1 MMRTNPLCKGD
12 EDMDVSS
19 VMNRL
24 TREPVKT
31 DCPGDYRENG
41 LLHCAVCGEPKQAR
55 KQLPDGSGGFVER
68 IVPISCACV
77 RAKDEAVKEKDRRE
91 QFMASMQQMWAA
103 DQLQIPNCLRKTF
116 DIDDRHAKNVS
127 EVCRRYAAQWPKMKQ
142 ENIGVL
148 LFGAVGAGKSF
159 YACAI
164 ANAVLA
170 QLDSAVIT
178 SFPRILNLLQST
190 QDKQALLDRMQ
201 SYSLLVLDDLGAER
215 DTAYAAEQVFNVV
228 DARVQTGLPLI
239 VTTNLSVAEMQQ
251 ADSMQ
256 LKRIYDRVLEL
267 CPVRIKLEGESR
279 RTQNAQQRLAV
290 ANDLL
295 KPSART

>member
-1 MMRTNPLCKGD
+1 MN
-12 EDMDVSS
+12 VSGM
-19 VMNRL
+19 VNRL
-24 TREPVKT
+24 AGDAQKMDT
-31 DCPGDYRENG
+31 PGDYRENG
-41 LLHCAVCGEPKQAR
+41 IVHCAVCGEPKQAR
-55 KQLPDGSGGFVER
+55 KQLPDGKGGFVER
-68 IVPISCACV
+68 LVPISCACV
-77 RAKDEAVKEKDRRE
+77 RAKDEAARQKDRRE
-91 QFMASMQQMWAA
+91 QFMSSMEQMWAA

-116 DIDDRHAKNVS
+116 DVDDRHAANVS
-127 EVCRRYAAQWPKMKQ
+127 EVCRRYAAQWPKMKL

-279 RTQNAQQRLAV
+279 RTQNAKQRLAV

>member
-1 MMRTNPLCKGD
+1 MALETTG
-12 EDMDVSS
+12 
-19 VMNRL
+19 
-24 TREPVKT
+24 KT
-31 DCPGDYRENG
+31 AYC
-41 LLHCAVCGEPKQAR
+41 
-55 KQLPDGSGGFVER
+55 KQLPDCKGGFVER
-68 IVPISCACV
+68 LVPISCACV
-77 RAKDEAVKEKDRRE
+77 RAKDEAARQKDRRE
-91 QFMASMQQMWAA
+91 QFMSSMEQMWAA

-116 DIDDRHAKNVS
+116 NVDDRH
-127 EVCRRYAAQWPKMKQ
+127 AAQWPKMKR
-142 ENIGVL
+142 EDIGVL

-201 SYSLLVLDDLGAER
+201 RYSLLVLDDLGAER
-215 DTAYAAEQVFNVV
+215 DTAYAAEQIFNVV

-279 RTQNAQQRLAV
+279 RAQNAQQRLAV

>member
-1 MMRTNPLCKGD
+1 MN
-12 EDMDVSS
+12 VSGM
-19 VMNRL
+19 VNRL
-24 TREPVKT
+24 AGDVQKMDT
-31 DCPGDYRENG
+31 PGDYRENG
-41 LLHCAVCGEPKQAR
+41 IVHCAVCGEPKQAR
-55 KQLPDGSGGFVER
+55 KQLPDGKGGFVER
-68 IVPISCACV
+68 LVPISCACV
-77 RAKDEAVKEKDRRE
+77 RAKDEAAKQKDRRD
-91 QFMASMQQMWAA
+91 QFMSSVEQMWAA
-103 DQLQIPNCLRKTF
+103 DQLQIPNCLCKTF
-116 DIDDRHAKNVS
+116 DADDRHAANVS

-190 QDKQALLDRMQ
+190 QDKQALLDQMQ
-201 SYSLLVLDDLGAER
+201 RYSLLVLDDLGAER
-215 DTAYAAEQVFNVV
+215 DTAYAAEQIFNVV

-239 VTTNLSVAEMQQ
+239 MTTNLSVAEMQQ
-251 ADSMQ
+251 ADSMR

-279 RTQNAQQRLAV
+279 RTQNAEQRLAV

-295 KPSART
+295 KPPSRT

>member
-1 MMRTNPLCKGD
+1 
-12 EDMDVSS
+12 MD
-19 VMNRL
+19 
-24 TREPVKT
+24 T
-31 DCPGDYRENG
+31 PGDYRENG
-41 LLHCAVCGEPKQAR
+41 IVHCAACGEPKQAR
-55 KQLPDGSGGFVER
+55 KQLPDGKGGFVER
-68 IVPISCACV
+68 LVPISCACV
-77 RAKDEAVKEKDRRE
+77 RAKDEAVREKDRRE
-91 QFMASMQQMWAA
+91 QFIASMQQMWAA

-116 DIDDRHAKNVS
+116 DVDDRHAANVS
-127 EVCRRYAAQWPKMKQ
+127 DVCRRYAAQWPKMKQ

-190 QDKQALLDRMQ
+190 QDKQALLDRMPR
-201 SYSLLVLDDLGAER
+201 YSLLVLDDLGAER
-215 DTAYAAEQVFNVV
+215 DTAYAAEQIFNVV

-239 VTTNLSVAEMQQ
+239 VTTNLSVAEMQR

-279 RTQNAQQRLAV
+279 RAQNAQQRLAV

-295 KPSART
+295 KPPSRT

>member
-1 MMRTNPLCKGD
+1 MN
-12 EDMDVSS
+12 VSGM
-19 VMNRL
+19 VNRL
-24 TREPVKT
+24 AGDVQKMDT
-31 DCPGDYRENG
+31 PGDYRENG
-41 LLHCAVCGEPKQAR
+41 IVHCAVCGEPKQAR

-77 RAKDEAVKEKDRRE
+77 RAKDEAVKEKGRRE

-103 DQLQIPNCLRKTF
+103 DQLQIPTCLRKTF
-116 DIDDRHAKNVS
+116 DVDDRHAANVS
-127 EVCRRYAAQWPKMKQ
+127 DVCRRYAAQWPKMKL

-201 SYSLLVLDDLGAER
+201 RYSLLVLDDLGAER
-215 DTAYAAEQVFNVV
+215 DTAYAAEQIFNVV

-239 VTTNLSVAEMQQ
+239 VTTNLSVKEMQEAALPCADQ
-251 ADSMQ
+251 AGGREPTRTECAAAACGC
-256 LKRIYDRVLEL
+256 KRSSEAAIAYIKTAL
-267 CPVRIKLEGESR
+267 PVGSC
-279 RTQNAQQRLAV
+279 AA
-290 ANDLL
+290 
-295 KPSART
+295 